1 MTALYNISSLFHWKV
16 NLHFRVVFPKKVK
29 RLTMGDVY
37 PPSLSCLFY
46 GFFLILFPFVG
57 YNIFHPHLILCWRIL
72 NEKKNKKKKKTVS
85 FFIYLFFF
93 KSLNH
98 MNLYVRFVY
107 TTIHINAK
115 INYVSSSFEF
125 YVLRCPWEITNKSNQ
140 HLYENVTFVMNQTD
154 NNDNN
159 KMRLEM
165 CTNCCIIVVWMQTHQ
180 WQIQNK
186 KFFSNCH
193 HQELDGPE

>member
-1 MTALYNISSLFHWKV
+1 
-16 NLHFRVVFPKKVK
+16 
-29 RLTMGDVY
+29 
-37 PPSLSCLFY
+37 
-46 GFFLILFPFVG
+46 
-57 YNIFHPHLILCWRIL
+57 
-72 NEKKNKKKKKTVS
+72 
-85 FFIYLFFF
+85 
-93 KSLNH
+93 

-193 HQELDGPE
+193 HQELDGPEEEENVFFLVFFFFSLMWHTNSISNVHIFGLLLGVC